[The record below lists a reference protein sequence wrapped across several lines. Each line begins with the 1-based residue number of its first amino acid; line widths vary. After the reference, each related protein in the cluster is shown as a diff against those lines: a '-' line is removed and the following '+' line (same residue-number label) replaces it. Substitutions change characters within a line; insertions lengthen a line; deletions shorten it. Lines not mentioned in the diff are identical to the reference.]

1 MNSPDFMLAWAGLW
15 SIGAAPAMIN
25 YNLAGKALIHCLKI
39 SGATILLVDND
50 LDLQARIKEISG
62 ELDAEYPM
70 NMIVLDSQTKSEIA
84 EMAVNSPDN
93 SLRAQVKGHWPMC
106 LFYTR

>member
-25 YNLAGKALIHCLKI
+25 YNLAGKAFIHCLKI
-39 SGATILLVDND
+39 SGATMLLVDD
-50 LDLQARIKEISG
+50 EPDLQARVKEVSD

-70 NMIVLDSQTKSEIA
+70 NIIVLDPQTKSEIA
-84 EMAVNSPDN
+84 MMAVDSPDN
-93 SLRAQVKGHWPMC
+93 SLRAQVKGNWPMC

>member
-39 SGATILLVDND
+39 SGAAILLVDDEPD
-50 LDLQARIKEISG
+50 LRARINDVSDV
-62 ELDAEYPM
+62 LDAEYPM
-70 NMIVLDSQTKSEIA
+70 SIIMLDSQTKSEVA
-84 EMAVNSPDN
+84 TMAVNSPEH
-93 SLRAQVKGHWPMC
+93 SLRAQVKGNWPMC

>member
-25 YNLAGKALIHCLKI
+25 YNLAGKALIYCLKI
-39 SGATILLVDND
+39 SGATILLVDNEP
-50 LDLQARIKEISG
+50 DLQARINEVSG
-62 ELDAEYPM
+62 VLDAEYSM
-70 NMIVLDSQTKSEIA
+70 NIIMLDSQTKSEVVA
-84 EMAVNSPDN
+84 MSVNSPDH
-93 SLRAQVKGHWPMC
+93 SLRAQVKGNWPMC